1 LRDPFAQK
9 LGIPALAVSSVSCDS
24 HRVSA
29 GRGSHTAV
37 ATLVAL
43 AVALI
48 VPASG
53 VAGTPQVS
61 LSSKGKHKTKFVF
74 LKARVGSDGFV
85 TPGQPETISITRM
98 APKANIAVFIEA
110 PPTTIQCGELYFCDP
125 APAGPAPG
133 SPPFVAN
140 KKGRAVLTFVMPDTY
155 YLETDPFN
163 PKIRQPVAFA
173 DQQRIHIDV
182 EGSSKIRHVRRE
194 SFGFAR
200 ATVQRPSS

>member
-1 LRDPFAQK
+1 VTA
-9 LGIPALAVSSVSCDS
+9 
-24 HRVSA
+24 A
-29 GRGSHTAV
+29 GAA
-37 ATLVAL
+37 AT
-43 AVALI
+43 
-48 VPASG
+48 
-53 VAGTPQVS
+53 TPVD
-61 LSSKGKHKTKFVF
+61 LSSKGKKTKFVF

-98 APKANIAVFIEA
+98 APRAPIHVFLEA

-140 KKGRAVLTFVMPDTY
+140 KKGRAVLTFIMPDSY

-182 EGSSKIRHVRRE
+182 LGSSKIRHVRRE

-200 ATVQRPSS
+200 ATVVRPSS